1 MFVQLHDALAPEK
14 AFISGG
20 AKICDELRENAF
32 TMALELEVQAEEGLL
47 ELRLRSAER
56 CTFFAASV
64 LCLTLIR
71 MGISAV
77 YASERTAA
85 DTAAQSFAKYITL
98 ADPCRTL
105 LAG

>member
-1 MFVQLHDALAPEK
+1 MCIRDSDKLREHALAV
-14 AFISGG
+14 
-20 AKICDELRENAF
+20 
-32 TMALELEVQAEEGLL
+32 ALELEVQAEEGLL

-71 MGISAV
+71 MGVSAV

-85 DTAAQSFAKYITL
+85 DTAAQPFAKYITL